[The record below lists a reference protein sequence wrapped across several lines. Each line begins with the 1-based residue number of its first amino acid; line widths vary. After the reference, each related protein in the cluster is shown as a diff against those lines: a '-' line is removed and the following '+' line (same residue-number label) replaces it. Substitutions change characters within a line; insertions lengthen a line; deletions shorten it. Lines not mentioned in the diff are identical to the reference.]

1 MSSPLRGI
9 DRVLA
14 LAEPLAGAWAARA
27 NAATTV
33 GRERATVRLFGVSG
47 LDRAGRPLA
56 WSVVDRWL
64 GSEGVSLGSGIALPF
79 ALAML
84 EYEQSAQEVALDVA
98 SGAID
103 LGLEARMLL
112 EGEPR
117 ANTEAAALRLGRS
130 ALERIDANRTAR
142 RELLDVLG
150 DAPTPWLA
158 GEVGV
163 TSTLEAIGAAARLV
177 LGGADVVRVAIPTGR
192 ELAMR
197 LLDLGLEAPDAQL
210 GELAGA
216 GARRGRPGF
225 AGRLAARAGVAPGH
239 AGRGRCRAWCVRPAF
254 HRSAPAVGT
263 GTGRGRGLRA
273 RGHGGGRSVHRDR
286 RGRSGPRSG
295 HRRPRL
301 RPPAPSPRRDGVAPG
316 RRPARR
322 RPGAHPGDRP
332 RRRPSVP
339 DGHWRSRWSRR
350 VLRSRTGCSRPTSR
364 SAACPPSSSRSPTP
378 RSAASRRWPCDG
390 RSCRAIPSPSV
401 RPPTG
406 GSDPTD
412 ATAVLWSHLVGAL
425 LPIAAPTAAVLRRDP
440 VERFAAAAADHRA
453 AVLVARATA
462 EGLGSRTLKG
472 PAAGHASEMLE
483 EAARTLE
490 ALRDEGWRAVLG
502 ATPAPM
508 RPSGM
513 GADAVAERTES
524 LDPFA

>member
-47 LDRAGRPLA
+47 LDREGRPLA

-64 GSEGVSLGSGIALPF
+64 ASEGVSLGSGIALPF
-79 ALAML
+79 TLAML

-158 GEVGV
+158 GEVGG
-163 TSTLEAIGAAARLV
+163 TSTLEAIGEAARLV
-177 LGGADVVRVAIPTGR
+177 LGGADIIRVAIPTGR

-197 LLDLGLEAPDAQL
+197 LLDLGLEAPDARL
-210 GELAGA
+210 GESLGQAADEDVPGSPAGSQRGLGSLRATLDEVAAERGAYVRLSTAAPPLSAPEQAVVAAFERVDMVEADPFTEIVEGGVDPDRAIADHAFAHRLHRRGGTALLLGA
-216 GARRGRPGF
+216 GPLVVGPELTRGMPETPAVRSGR
-225 AGRLAARAGVAPGH
+225 ALALQVVAARLAVANGMFPADVAVGGVPAFVLEEPDAAVRSVAEVAVRRALLPGH
-239 AGRGRCRAWCVRPAF
+239 RITFGP
-254 HRSAPAVGT
+254 PP
-263 GTGRGRGLRA
+263 
-273 RGHGGGRSVHRDR
+273 DR
-286 RGRSGPRSG
+286 
-295 HRRPRL
+295 
-301 RPPAPSPRRDGVAPG
+301 
-316 RRPARR
+316 
-322 RPGAHPGDRP
+322 
-332 RRRPSVP
+332 
-339 DGHWRSRWSRR
+339 
-350 VLRSRTGCSRPTSR
+350 
-364 SAACPPSSSRSPTP
+364 
-378 RSAASRRWPCDG
+378 
-390 RSCRAIPSPSV
+390 
-401 RPPTG
+401 
-406 GSDPTD
+406 GSDPTG
-412 ATAVLWSHLVGAL
+412 ATAALWSHLVGAL

-440 VERFAAAAADHRA
+440 VERFATAAADHRA

-472 PAAGHASEMLE
+472 LAAGHASDMLE
-483 EAARTLE
+483 EAANTLE